1 MTNSTFMGDLKA
13 KATWGQVISLLML
26 NEKLPTSVFHNSTNQ
41 MEEKF

>member
-1 MTNSTFMGDLKA
+1 MTNSTFMGDLKG

-26 NEKLPTSVFHNSTNQ
+26 NEKLLTSVFYNSTNQ